1 MIQYILESIAFQLL
15 FLIIYDVYLKQETF
29 FQWNRVYLIG
39 TYLLSLIVPLIKLE
53 VLKTTVPKTFAV
65 YPEYLWNSNTTTDI
79 EMVVTT
85 TVEQSFL
92 MPWKSLIL
100 FGGMLVALLIFGFKL
115 YQINR
120 LRQKG
125 EIRYLTNFTR
135 VIIENSE
142 VAFSFFKSIFLGD
155 KVVAQEHESI
165 IQHELVHI
173 RQGHSYDL
181 VFFEILRIVNWFNPL
196 VYIYQSRISELHEFI
211 ADAQVAK
218 THKKEQYQLL
228 LSQVFQTQHI
238 SFINPFFKT
247 SLIKKRI
254 VMLQK
259 SKSKKIFQLKYLVLV
274 PLVFGMLIY
283 TSAAPESS
291 LDTVGITQDEDDAAL
306 IKKVKVEIDKE
317 VFEFGSMHKAMK
329 SFNNMTKNENP
340 EVILTKEDFFK
351 SEIYLLR
358 YLGFMMNEKIE
369 EDETVV
375 KLSTAIPPPSTQR
388 YNEYIIYKQAFLIL
402 DDNLKIS
409 ISAYSYDVI
418 LLDSEND
425 YPKKYTLV
433 KVKNVKDL
441 TEDEIRNL
449 NGIIS
454 DISKNSKLESIVLTD
469 GTYSFKIYQK
479 KYISIE
485 EFEAREVQEIIN
497 RKGSTITFQVDDVQH
512 LTAEEKATQK
522 ELIEEV
528 LNSDTYDTLV
538 ITDGK
543 MKTIIGGRTVP
554 NDEAT
559 ISKAQ
564 EFIDVPFSTVDEV
577 PVFPGC
583 ENATDKRACFQEKMS
598 EHISKNFRYPAE
610 AQEKGIQ
617 GKVNL
622 MFVIDESGTIGN
634 LRMRGPSKILENEAS
649 RIISLLPKMQP
660 GKEKGKV
667 VRVPFSIP
675 ITFKLQGIQ
684 KEDKEEYSIEDQD
697 LAIPFVVVD
706 KVPVFPGC
714 EDAQDQ
720 RACFREKMNEHIS
733 KNFRY
738 PEEAQKQR
746 IQGKVNTMFI
756 IGKDGVI
763 GNIRKRGPSKLLED
777 EAERIISVLPRMTPG
792 VYKGKAVT
800 VPFSIPIAFK
810 LHDSQ
815 LNSEQAIPKKEVE
828 AMFVEAYKKREND
841 KTLLVGKVS
850 DGLRGL
856 PGVNIVIKDSAKGV
870 VTDFDG
876 AFSIE
881 VNEGQVITF
890 QYVGLKTAEL
900 SIMDKEEYSIK
911 TNKH

>member
-1 MIQYILESIAFQLL
+1 MIQYMLESIAFQLL
-15 FLIIYDVYLKQETF
+15 FLIIYDVVLKRETF

-39 TYLLSLIVPLIKLE
+39 TYVLSLIIPLIKLE
-53 VLKTTVPKTFAV
+53 VLKTTVSKTFAV

-85 TVEQSFL
+85 TVEQSFE

-155 KVVAQEHESI
+155 KVVAQEHQSI

-196 VYIYQSRISELHEFI
+196 VYIYQNRISELHEFI

-283 TSAAPESS
+283 TSAAPESY

-317 VFEFGSMHKAMK
+317 VFEFGSVQAAYYNYTP
-329 SFNNMTKNENP
+329 FTKDRDPNF
-340 EVILTKEDFFK
+340 ILQKEQYFK
-351 SEIYLLR
+351 SEIYTKMFFKLMTDR
-358 YLGFMMNEKIE
+358 MQKEGSAT
-369 EDETVV
+369 EDPSVRV
-375 KLSTAIPPPSTQR
+375 PLPSTKR
-388 YNEYIIYKQAFLIL
+388 YNDFVNRKKAFQLL

-409 ISAYSYDVI
+409 ISAYGHDAI
-418 LLDSEND
+418 LLDSVAD
-425 YPKKYTLV
+425 YPENYSLV
-433 KVKNVKDL
+433 KVKNVKGL
-441 TEDEIRNL
+441 SGDEIRDFNS
-449 NGIIS
+449 IID
-454 DISKNSKLESIVLTD
+454 DISKNNKLESIVLTD
-469 GTYSFKIYQK
+469 GTYFFNIYQK
-479 KYISIE
+479 KYIRVE
-485 EFEAREVQEIIN
+485 EYETSALPQEIIT
-497 RKGSTITFQVDDVQH
+497 RKGSTITYRVVNVQQM
-512 LTAEEKATQK
+512 TSEEITKRK
-522 ELIEEV
+522 ELVEEI
-528 LNSDTYDTLV
+528 LDSDTYTTLV

-543 MKTIIGGRTVP
+543 MKTIIGGKTVR
-554 NDEAT
+554 NVEALVSEVNEA
-559 ISKAQ
+559 IM
-564 EFIDVPFSTVDEV
+564 DVPFSTVDEV
-577 PVFPGC
+577 PIFPGC
-583 ENATDKRACFQEKMS
+583 EDSLDKRACFQEKIK

-634 LRMRGPSKILENEAS
+634 LRMRGPSELLENEAS
-649 RIISLLPKMQP
+649 RIISLLPKMTP
-660 GKEKGKV
+660 GKQRGKS
-667 VRVPFSIP
+667 VR
-675 ITFKLQGIQ
+675 
-684 KEDKEEYSIEDQD
+684 
-697 LAIPFVVVD
+697 
-706 KVPVFPGC
+706 
-714 EDAQDQ
+714 
-720 RACFREKMNEHIS
+720 
-733 KNFRY
+733 
-738 PEEAQKQR
+738 
-746 IQGKVNTMFI
+746 
-756 IGKDGVI
+756 
-763 GNIRKRGPSKLLED
+763 
-777 EAERIISVLPRMTPG
+777 
-792 VYKGKAVT
+792 

-810 LHDSQ
+810 LHGNTEDDAKGSIINQ
-815 LNSEQAIPKKEVE
+815 DLDMPFAVVDEAPIFPGCEDAVDKRACFQEHLYKHISKNFRYPEAAQELGMQGKVNTMFTIGKDGSINNLRLRGPSKLLEEEAKRILSLLPNMSPGKQKGKEVNVPFSVPITFKLQGEITNDLISKKFIE
-828 AMFVEAYKKREND
+828 ANPAFKESMNSINNLVKKRERLLK
-841 KTLLVGKVS
+841 KTGTTDPVV
-850 DGLRGL
+850 
-856 PGVNIVIKDSAKGV
+856 KDLENQIESLKSRLDTEFAK
-870 VTDFDG
+870 
-876 AFSIE
+876 E
-881 VNEGQVITF
+881 
-890 QYVGLKTAEL
+890 LK
-900 SIMDKEEYSIK
+900 
-911 TNKH
+911 NK